1 MRKMFRRSFH
11 FSLLPESGWFLYLF
25 WTYNWVDEAYNDV
38 GFSTIHNI
46 DISGKT
52 DRISYYFSGGYNR
65 QNGML
70 RYGNDIY
77 NRYNLRTKLQFKLTD
92 WWSLSSNVSLT
103 TSDYDYANA
112 MTNTYK
118 QMYRKIR
125 WIWLRI
131 LMEPGQMPV

>member
-1 MRKMFRRSFH
+1 M
-11 FSLLPESGWFLYLF
+11 
-25 WTYNWVDEAYNDV
+25 DEAYNDV

-118 QMYRKIR
+118 QMYRKNPMDMVKNPDNLDRCQCGYIGGIGR
-125 WIWLRI
+125 RRTCYRL
-131 LMEPGQMPV
+131 ENKYKYQPVY